1 MKEYIEDFHKM
12 IIRIVVFVLFGGVQ
26 RTLVFL
32 SILFSE
38 RRKRQNRGR
47 GRGRATKGNFFFQVQ
62 KEGRFLD
69 IGCWMWS
76 NEGIRSWWIIENWMP
91 IFIISRGHGEL
102 RTYASYFE
110 MISEVFYIQY
120 FRVPLGWVEGHSPK
134 FPTMGVSLTTRRVV
148 RDVIRSFL

>member
-1 MKEYIEDFHKM
+1 MCQSSKFCSLCFCDCQMFCSFSPFNFFLLRCLFYL
-12 IIRIVVFVLFGGVQ
+12 VVWWCTAC
-26 RTLVFL
+26 TLVFL

-62 KEGRFLD
+62 KEGRFSD

-91 IFIISRGHGEL
+91 ILIISRV
-102 RTYASYFE
+102 A
-110 MISEVFYIQY
+110 V
-120 FRVPLGWVEGHSPK
+120 
-134 FPTMGVSLTTRRVV
+134 
-148 RDVIRSFL
+148 